1 MININP
7 TNEQIKLAKEL
18 TEKYNFGNRGRG
30 DGNQRMQEVGIL
42 GQIVFADLFKM
53 DRPTGESGFDG
64 GFDFVINGNKVDV
77 KTMSRT
83 VDVKPHYVHN
93 FIGYQLKYDCSYYI
107 FQSYN
112 TVTNTMCICGVISKE
127 EFLEKS
133 NYYRKGDKR
142 YRDDGTY
149 FYSRA
154 PLYEIRQKNL
164 IEVNSLE
171 EILNIIKEQ

>member
-1 MININP
+1 MINIHP
-7 TNEQIKLAKEL
+7 TEEQINTAKYL

-53 DRPTGESGFDG
+53 NRPTGDSGFDG
-64 GFDFVINGNKVDV
+64 GFDFVIKGNKIDV

-93 FIGYQLKYDCSYYI
+93 FIGYQLKYDCEYYV

-112 TVTNTMCICGVISKE
+112 ITTNTMSICGIISKDD
-127 EFLEKS
+127 FLEKS
-133 NYYRKGDKR
+133 KFYRKGDKR

-149 FYSRA
+149 FFSRA
-154 PLYEIRQKNL
+154 PLYEIRQKD
-164 IEVNSLE
+164 IIDVYSLD
-171 EILNIIKEQ
+171 EILANIKEQ